1 MKNLLSLLVMATVSC
16 HIQAFLVG
24 PNRQYNSIRHLVSH
38 RRSENFVHDN
48 SVMVDSQ
55 ESMESKEKF
64 ASYFKNTVQ
73 EEEEMRLDQILA
85 YTEISKLL
93 NEGIVMM
100 EDVND
105 LWVSSVGDGKGLNVD
120 DGFELVCM
128 IKDLPDPENEEFYDQ
143 EFSKLCGDN
152 ATDGKLPYFKFLN
165 WKDVQ
170 DMISEG
176 VLSME
181 EITEIWRIEAGDLNA
196 SIDRLGFGRINM
208 ALDDK
213 IEANESNGK
222 GGAKTEVVDEI
233 DVSNLDVWSPVFD
246 AKSAFD
252 KDSLDEITAFYTSGG
267 TAVTDM
273 LSYDDFLEWADVKE
287 MLAENTMTLPVL
299 RKTWDEANAG
309 KDTISYDQ
317 FLRLNVRMDLV
328 MDELEEQQAAASP
341 TLAASNDNDDD
352 EDGDAESFYRSEF
365 KILTEGERLLR
376 LDILLE
382 WKEIKDL
389 IEDGAVQEK
398 QIQKMF
404 DGMPKEPMGIP
415 SDVFGISEDTFVA
428 FNGMLDVVLD
438 AAGGDGGAPTPA
450 MTPSNLV
457 NEPAMP
463 MPTQSELKIG
473 DMMDPNAGLLEE
485 GMSEAPDTGLT
496 QEELSMMQQLDAA
509 DNMLNSGGYGDFD
522 KLIGDLN
529 DPRLEALR
537 ERDPTAEEVRGQLKD
552 NLDELIA
559 LTSAASRCGLDRP
572 EEEDAARMR
581 DLVQAVIEKAPKAAS
596 REIDELRRAVNGEW
610 KLLCTNSEM
619 FAFYN
624 GVTGFAN
631 VFPTTKFQELS
642 MTYQSDGYLAESR
655 YNEKLNSPLGDI
667 DCTVFSNW
675 ELVKEMSFMTNENS
689 VVLRNYCTKVTAGPM
704 EYEAEE
710 NWKSLRSMAMNELV
724 YVDDR
729 VKIMRNTGAL
739 RIFFVYLKQ

>member
-1 MKNLLSLLVMATVSC
+1 MRNLLSLLIVSAVSC
-16 HIQAFLVG
+16 RVGHAFLVG
-24 PNRQYNSIRHLVSH
+24 PNRPFGSMQHLTSSGHHRLHNSM
-38 RRSENFVHDN
+38 
-48 SVMVDSQ
+48 MVDSDKQ
-55 ESMESKEKF
+55 SESKDNF
-64 ASYFKNTVQ
+64 ATYFKSTVK
-73 EEEEMRLDQILA
+73 EDDKEMRLDQILA

-93 NEGIVMM
+93 NDGTVMM

-105 LWVSSVGDGKGLNVD
+105 LWISSVGDGKGLNVD

-128 IKDLPDPENEEFYDQ
+128 IKDLPDPEDEEFYDQ

-152 ATDGKLPYFKFLN
+152 TAEGKLPYFKFLN

-181 EITEIWRIEAGDLNA
+181 EITEIWRVEAGDLNA

-213 IEANESNGK
+213 IEAKESKEGG
-222 GGAKTEVVDEI
+222 GGASEAVVDEI
-233 DVSNLDVWSPVFD
+233 DVSNLDVWSPAFD

-267 TAVTDM
+267 TTVSDM
-273 LSYDDFLEWADVKE
+273 LSYNDFLEWADVKD
-287 MLAENTMTLPVL
+287 MLAENTMTTPVL
-299 RKTWDEANAG
+299 RKTWDEANGG

-328 MDELEEQQAAASP
+328 MDELEEQQASAAP
-341 TLAASNDNDDD
+341 TPAVAAENDDD
-352 EDGDAESFYRSEF
+352 EDAESFYRSEF
-365 KILTEGERLLR
+365 KTLAEGERLLR
-376 LDILLE
+376 LDMLLE

-415 SDVFGISEDTFVA
+415 SEVFGISEDTFVA

-438 AAGGDGGAPTPA
+438 AAGGGAPTA
-450 MTPSNLV
+450 AVTPSNLV

-463 MPTQSELKIG
+463 MPTQSELKMG
-473 DMMDPNAGLLEE
+473 DMMDPNAGLVEE

-522 KLIGDLN
+522 QLIGDLN

-537 ERDPTAEEVRGQLKD
+537 EKDPTAEEVQGQLKD
-552 NLDELIA
+552 NLDELIS
-559 LTSAASRCGLDRP
+559 LTSAAGRCGLDRP
-572 EEEDAARMR
+572 EEDDAARMR

-596 REIDELRRAVNGEW
+596 RDIDELRKAVNGDW

-631 VFPTTKFQELS
+631 VFPTTKFQDLS
-642 MTYQSDGYLAESR
+642 MTYQSDGYLAESK